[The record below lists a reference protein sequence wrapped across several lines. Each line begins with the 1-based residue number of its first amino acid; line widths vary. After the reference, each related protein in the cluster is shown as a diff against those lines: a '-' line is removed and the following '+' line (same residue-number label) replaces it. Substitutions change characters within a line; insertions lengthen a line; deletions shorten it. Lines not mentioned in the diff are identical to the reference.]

1 LLSEDFNYL
10 SIIHKDDLE
19 GKNAY
24 EHYKK
29 KLIYNGSKVDG
40 EYAETYHSVFH
51 II

>member
-1 LLSEDFNYL
+1 MQRLEKYVDVY
-10 SIIHKDDLE
+10 KDDLK